1 MKIFKNKKMII
12 VIFLLLIAIVGFI
25 IFKNNAYKKSN
36 AGNNINEKIT
46 LENANEYILN
56 IKYYEAKIE
65 VTINSN
71 KNSNKYIMEQ
81 KHNIDED
88 YQKVLEPANL
98 QGMEIIYKDNNLKVK
113 NTALK
118 LSKIYKDYP
127 YIDSNILWLNS
138 FVKEYKNS
146 KDKSKKAYKDNE
158 NIVIEVAG
166 KNEIKKLYINE
177 KTGKPEKMS
186 VEDQNKNTLVY
197 IIYNEITLK

>member
-1 MKIFKNKKMII
+1 M
-12 VIFLLLIAIVGFI
+12 
-25 IFKNNAYKKSN
+25 
-36 AGNNINEKIT
+36 
-46 LENANEYILN
+46 
-56 IKYYEAKIE
+56 
-65 VTINSN
+65 
-71 KNSNKYIMEQ
+71 
-81 KHNIDED
+81 
-88 YQKVLEPANL
+88 
-98 QGMEIIYKDNNLKVK
+98 KVK

-118 LSKIYKDYP
+118 LSKIYEDYP

-138 FVKEYKNS
+138 FVREYKNS